1 MDTNHKHE
9 LKQGLSNRHI
19 QLIALG
25 GAIGTGLFLGL
36 SQTIKLAG
44 PSILLGY
51 AIAGMI
57 AFLIMRHLGEMV
69 VEEPVSGSFSY
80 FANKYWGKMA
90 GFMSGWNYWVL
101 YVLVSMAELSAIGTF
116 IQFWWPE
123 IPTWLT
129 ALFFFILINAI
140 NLVNVRFFGETE
152 FLFSCIKIIA
162 ILSMIGFGAYLLLS
176 GSAGPQ
182 AGVANLWQHG
192 GFFPYGL
199 HGFIMA
205 LAVIMFAFGGLELVG
220 IAAAETKQPETTIPK
235 AVNQIVYRILIFYI
249 GAIGILLCLYPWNM
263 VAEGGSPFVLIFQS
277 LNSNGVANV
286 LNFVVLIAAIS
297 VYNSCI
303 YCNSRM
309 LHGLAEQGNAPAVF
323 KKVNAR
329 GIPLFAA
336 VASAS
341 ISAICV
347 VVNYLIPD
355 QAFQLFM
362 MLVVAALVINWLMIS
377 VTHLK
382 FSKEIHLKKQKPNFK
397 IFCSPWSNYLT
408 ISFVCFILI
417 IMAMTPD
424 MRLAVILGPVWL
436 LVLAAM
442 YFLKYRKKVLV
453 LPDIRSDP

>member
-1 MDTNHKHE
+1 
-9 LKQGLSNRHI
+9 
-19 QLIALG
+19 
-25 GAIGTGLFLGL
+25 
-36 SQTIKLAG
+36 
-44 PSILLGY
+44 
-51 AIAGMI
+51 
-57 AFLIMRHLGEMV
+57 
-69 VEEPVSGSFSY
+69 
-80 FANKYWGKMA
+80 
-90 GFMSGWNYWVL
+90 
-101 YVLVSMAELSAIGTF
+101 
-116 IQFWWPE
+116 
-123 IPTWLT
+123 
-129 ALFFFILINAI
+129 
-140 NLVNVRFFGETE
+140 
-152 FLFSCIKIIA
+152 
-162 ILSMIGFGAYLLLS
+162 IGFGAYLLLS

-192 GFFPYGL
+192 GFFPHGI

-205 LAVIMFAFGGLELVG
+205 LAVIMFAFGGLELIG
-220 IAAAETKQPETTIPK
+220 IAAAETKKPETTIPK

-309 LHGLAEQGNAPAVF
+309 LHGLAEQGNAPAIL
-323 KKVNAR
+323 KKVNSR
-329 GIPLFAA
+329 GIPVPAA
-336 VASAS
+336 IVSAS
-341 ISAICV
+341 ITAVCV
-347 VVNYLIPD
+347 VVNYLIPG

-382 FSKEIHLKKQKPNFK
+382 FTKAMKLQKRQTKFQS
-397 IFCSPWSNYLT
+397 IMSPWSNYLT

-424 MRLAVILGPVWL
+424 MRLAVILGPIWL
-436 LVLAAM
+436 AVLAIM
-442 YFLKYRKKVLV
+442 YFFKYRKKMVAMPEV
-453 LPDIRSDP
+453 QSN

>member
-1 MDTNHKHE
+1 MDEHNQHA

-51 AIAGMI
+51 AIAGII
-57 AFLIMRHLGEMV
+57 AFLIMRQLGEMV
-69 VEEPVSGSFSY
+69 VEEPVSGSFSH

-123 IPTWLT
+123 IPTWMT
-129 ALFFFILINAI
+129 ALFFFILMNGI
-140 NLVNVRFFGETE
+140 NLVNVRFFGESE
-152 FLFSCIKIIA
+152 FIFSCIKIIA
-162 ILSMIGFGAYLLLS
+162 ILSMIGFGAYLLFS

-182 AGVANLWQHG
+182 AGIANLWQHG
-192 GFFPYGL
+192 GFFPHGL
-199 HGFIMA
+199 HGFVMA
-205 LAVIMFAFGGLELVG
+205 LAVIMFAFGGLELIG
-220 IAAAETKQPETTIPK
+220 ITAAETKQPETTIPK

-309 LHGLAEQGNAPAVF
+309 LRGLAEQGNAPAIL
-323 KKVNAR
+323 KKVNSR
-329 GIPLFAA
+329 GIPVMAA
-336 VASAS
+336 MVSAG
-341 ISAICV
+341 ITAVCV
-347 VVNYLIPD
+347 LVNYLIPG

-382 FSKEIHLKKQKPNFK
+382 FSKAMKLQGRQTKFQSIL
-397 IFCSPWSNYLT
+397 SPWTNYLT
-408 ISFVCFILI
+408 IAFVCMILI
-417 IMAMTPD
+417 IMALTPD
-424 MRLAVILGPVWL
+424 MRLAVILGPIWMVA
-436 LVLAAM
+436 LAIL
-442 YFLKYRKKVLV
+442 YVLKYRKKMLV
-453 LPDIRSDP
+453 LPEAQSN